1 VLGSIAVLYKSGDNI
16 FRKSDVRF
24 SAASPPLSRPC
35 ALSALYVKVNVM
47 KTARI
52 TLICIGVLILNSG
65 CAFFTPPLERP
76 VIEDKLNPAWLSPGT
91 VGTLSLT
98 PERRVVLVNFAT
110 ERFCAEAP
118 TEVGIDLAKILNAS
132 GSADAT
138 SQGNIALGL
147 LIGSSSG
154 NTVLNKRSQA
164 VQLFLANSYYTCQ
177 MYLNGAISGQ
187 QLVTLQL
194 ETLNSIAPVL
204 EKELPLLYNEKETAD
219 GSKYVPLDINRI
231 IKQLFDSS
239 IKTSEEED
247 QTKPREPTPPVE

>member
-1 VLGSIAVLYKSGDNI
+1 MKATRIILIYVG
-16 FRKSDVRF
+16 
-24 SAASPPLSRPC
+24 
-35 ALSALYVKVNVM
+35 ALM
-47 KTARI
+47 FI
-52 TLICIGVLILNSG
+52 TG

-76 VIEDKLNPAWLSPGT
+76 VIEDKINPAWLSPGT

-118 TEVGIDLAKILNAS
+118 TEVGIDLSKILNVS

-138 SQGNIALGL
+138 SQGNIALGI

-177 MYLNGAISGQ
+177 MYLNGAISGE

-194 ETLNSIAPVL
+194 KTLNSIAPIL
-204 EKELPLLYNEKETAD
+204 EKELPLLYNEKETTD
-219 GSKYVPLDINRI
+219 ESKYVPLDVNEAIR
-231 IKQLFDSS
+231 QLFNSS

-247 QTKPREPTPPVE
+247 RTKAKEPAPPVE

>member
-1 VLGSIAVLYKSGDNI
+1 MRTTRIIPVLVGTFMFI
-16 FRKSDVRF
+16 
-24 SAASPPLSRPC
+24 
-35 ALSALYVKVNVM
+35 
-47 KTARI
+47 
-52 TLICIGVLILNSG
+52 SG

-76 VIEDKLNPAWLSPGT
+76 VIEDKINPAWLSPGT

-118 TEVGIDLAKILNAS
+118 TEVGIDLSKILNAS

-177 MYLNGAISGQ
+177 MYLNGAISGE
-187 QLVTLQL
+187 QLVTMQLQ
-194 ETLNSIAPVL
+194 TLNSIAPIL
-204 EKELPLLYNEKETAD
+204 EKELPLLYNEKETTD
-219 GSKYVPLDINRI
+219 ESKYVPLDINEAIR
-231 IKQLFDSS
+231 KLFNSS

-247 QTKPREPTPPVE
+247 RTKLKEHKPPVE

>member
-1 VLGSIAVLYKSGDNI
+1 
-16 FRKSDVRF
+16 
-24 SAASPPLSRPC
+24 
-35 ALSALYVKVNVM
+35 M
-47 KTARI
+47 RI
-52 TLICIGVLILNSG
+52 TRIILICVGTLMFISG

-76 VIEDKLNPAWLSPGT
+76 VIEDKINPAWFSPGT

-118 TEVGIDLAKILNAS
+118 TEVGIDLSKILNAS

-177 MYLNGAISGQ
+177 MYLNGAISGE

-194 ETLNSIAPVL
+194 QTLNSIAPIL
-204 EKELPLLYNEKETAD
+204 EKELPLLYNEKETTNE
-219 GSKYVPLDINRI
+219 SKYVPLDINEAIR
-231 IKQLFDSS
+231 QLFNSS

-247 QTKPREPTPPVE
+247 QTKPKEPTPPVE

>member
-1 VLGSIAVLYKSGDNI
+1 MRTI
-16 FRKSDVRF
+16 
-24 SAASPPLSRPC
+24 
-35 ALSALYVKVNVM
+35 
-47 KTARI
+47 RI
-52 TLICIGVLILNSG
+52 ILILVGTLMFISG

-76 VIEDKLNPAWLSPGT
+76 VIEDKINPAWLSPGT

-118 TEVGIDLAKILNAS
+118 TEVGIDLSRILNAS

-138 SQGNIALGL
+138 SQGNIALGI

-177 MYLNGAISGQ
+177 MYLNGAISGE
-187 QLVTLQL
+187 QLVTMQLQ
-194 ETLNSIAPVL
+194 TLNSIAPIL
-204 EKELPLLYNEKETAD
+204 EKELPLLYNEKETTD
-219 GSKYVPLDINRI
+219 ESKYVPLDINEAIR
-231 IKQLFDSS
+231 QLFNSS

-247 QTKPREPTPPVE
+247 RTKPKEPTPPVE

>member
-1 VLGSIAVLYKSGDNI
+1 
-16 FRKSDVRF
+16 
-24 SAASPPLSRPC
+24 
-35 ALSALYVKVNVM
+35 M
-47 KTARI
+47 KTERI
-52 TLICIGVLILNSG
+52 VLICVGTMIFITG

-76 VIEDKLNPAWLSPGT
+76 VIEDKINPAWLSPGT

-118 TEVGIDLAKILNAS
+118 TEVGIDLSKILNAS

-147 LIGSSSG
+147 LIGSNSG

-177 MYLNGAISGQ
+177 MYLNGAISGE
-187 QLVTLQL
+187 QLVTIQLQ
-194 ETLNSIAPVL
+194 TLNSIAPIL
-204 EKELPLLYNEKETAD
+204 EKELPFLYREKETTKD
-219 GSKYVPLDINRI
+219 SNFVPLDIQEA
-231 IKQLFDSS
+231 IKQLFNSS

-247 QTKPREPTPPVE
+247 KEKLKKDITPIN

>member
-1 VLGSIAVLYKSGDNI
+1 MRTIKIIPACVGSLVFI
-16 FRKSDVRF
+16 
-24 SAASPPLSRPC
+24 
-35 ALSALYVKVNVM
+35 
-47 KTARI
+47 
-52 TLICIGVLILNSG
+52 SG

-76 VIEDKLNPAWLSPGT
+76 VIEDKINPAWLSPGT

-98 PERRVVLVNFAT
+98 PERRVVLVNFDT
-110 ERFCAEAP
+110 KRFCAEAP
-118 TEVGIDLAKILNAS
+118 TEVGIDLSKILNAS

-164 VQLFLANSYYTCQ
+164 VQLFLANSYYGCQ
-177 MYLNGAISGQ
+177 MYLNGAISGE

-204 EKELPLLYNEKETAD
+204 EKELPLLYEEEQTEN
-219 GSKYVPLDINRI
+219 GSKYEPLDVNKI
-231 IKQLFDSS
+231 IEELFYGS
-239 IKTSEEED
+239 IKTSDEED
-247 QTKPREPTPPVE
+247 QAKSKGTTPTVE

>member
-1 VLGSIAVLYKSGDNI
+1 M
-16 FRKSDVRF
+16 RTT
-24 SAASPPLSRPC
+24 
-35 ALSALYVKVNVM
+35 
-47 KTARI
+47 KTILA
-52 TLICIGVLILNSG
+52 CIGTSMYISG
-65 CAFFTPPLERP
+65 CAFFTPPLQRP

-118 TEVGIDLAKILNAS
+118 TEVGIDLSKILSAS

-164 VQLFLANSYYTCQ
+164 VQLFLANSYYGCQ
-177 MYLNGAISGQ
+177 MYLNGAISGE

-204 EKELPLLYNEKETAD
+204 EKELPLLYNEKETSD
-219 GSKYVPLDINRI
+219 ESTYVPLDINRI
-231 IKQLFDSS
+231 IKELFDSS
-239 IKTSEEED
+239 IKTSKEED
-247 QTKPREPTPPVE
+247 QTKPKGPTPPVE

>member
-1 VLGSIAVLYKSGDNI
+1 
-16 FRKSDVRF
+16 
-24 SAASPPLSRPC
+24 
-35 ALSALYVKVNVM
+35 M
-47 KTARI
+47 KTIRI
-52 TLICIGVLILNSG
+52 ILIWVGILMFISG

-118 TEVGIDLAKILNAS
+118 TEVGIDLSKILSAS

-177 MYLNGAISGQ
+177 MYLNGAISGE

-204 EKELPLLYNEKETAD
+204 EKELPLLYKEEATED
-219 GSKYVPLDINRI
+219 ESKYVPLDINKI
-231 IKQLFDSS
+231 INKLFYSS

-247 QTKPREPTPPVE
+247 QTKPKEPTPLVK